1 MQEEIVFYDPNDV
14 REVEVNVR
22 NKMRSLKKNILDM
35 IGLFKKANII
45 LMKME
50 ADKSYRPFTEDEM
63 EQSVK
68 NYTNK
73 QIGFQV
79 YMDITVAVS
88 GKGQSYKTSLKIDPA
103 DILENTLRTK
113 THFWKTFMKRGQ
125 NKCLVVVSNKNEEDT
140 YVAPDYFD
148 KSFG

>member
-1 MQEEIVFYDPNDV
+1 MQEDIVVYDPNDV